1 MITIPRTVRVWGHR
15 APVDL
20 RKGYNGL
27 VGIVKQ
33 RLGRDVLDG
42 DLFLFVNRKRTGC
55 KVLVWD
61 GTGLC
66 IFMKRL
72 ERGRFAD
79 LTTHGEDRT
88 VRLSTSELA
97 LFIEGCT
104 LIGKKSLSPPPIT
117 RNELAV
123 VDPV

>member
-1 MITIPRTVRVWGHR
+1 MITLPRTIRVWACGQ
-15 APVDL
+15 PTDL

-27 VGIVKQ
+27 VGLVKQ
-33 RLGRDVLDG
+33 VLGHDPLNG
-42 DLFLFVNRKRTGC
+42 DLFLFVNRRRTGC
-55 KVLVWD
+55 KVLLWD

-79 LTTHGEDRT
+79 LCSGNGKV
-88 VRLSTSELA
+88 VRLTASELA

-104 LIGKKSLSPPPIT
+104 LVGKKSLSPAAVL
-117 RNELAV
+117 RDDLAV
-123 VDPV
+123 VDRL

>member
-1 MITIPRTVRVWGHR
+1 MITIPRTLRVWGHR

-20 RKGYNGL
+20 RKRYNGL
-27 VGIVKQ
+27 VGIVRQ
-33 RLGRDVLDG
+33 LWAVTSWTATCSCS
-42 DLFLFVNRKRTGC
+42 VNRKRTTC
-55 KVLVWD
+55 KVLMWD

-79 LTTHGEDRT
+79 LSGQGEDRA

-97 LFIEGCT
+97 LFIEGCA
-104 LIGKKSLSPPPIT
+104 LVGKYALSPIAIE
-117 RNELAV
+117 RKRLV
-123 VDPV
+123 SDRGV

>member
-1 MITIPRTVRVWGHR
+1 MITIPRTVRVWAYR

-55 KVLVWD
+55 KVLLWD

-79 LTTHGEDRT
+79 LTGHGEDRT

-104 LIGKKSLSPPPIT
+104 LVGKKSLSPAPIT

>member
-1 MITIPRTVRVWGHR
+1 MIAIPRTVRVWAYR

-79 LTTHGEDRT
+79 LSGEGSDRT
-88 VRLSTSELA
+88 IRLSTSELA

-104 LIGKKSLSPPPIT
+104 LIGKRSLSPTPIS

-123 VDPV
+123 ADPV

>member
-1 MITIPRTVRVWGHR
+1 MIAIPRTVRVWAYR

-79 LTTHGEDRT
+79 LSGEGSDRT
-88 VRLSTSELA
+88 IRLSTSELA

-104 LIGKKSLSPPPIT
+104 LIGKRSLSPTPIS
-117 RNELAV
+117 RNDLAV
-123 VDPV
+123 TDPM

>member
-1 MITIPRTVRVWGHR
+1 MISIPRTVRVWAHR

-33 RLGRDVLDG
+33 RLGHDVLEG

-55 KVLVWD
+55 KVLLWD

-79 LTTHGEDRT
+79 LSGETGERT

-104 LIGKKSLSPPPIT
+104 LIGKKSLSPVAIT

-123 VDPV
+123 VDPA

>member
-1 MITIPRTVRVWGHR
+1 MITLPRTVKVWAYGK
-15 APVDL
+15 PTDL

-27 VGIVKQ
+27 VGLVEKE
-33 RLGRDVLDG
+33 LGRDPMSG
-42 DLFLFVNRKRTGC
+42 DLFLFVSGRRRGC

-79 LTTHGEDRT
+79 LWRRDGAP
-88 VRLSTSELA
+88 VRLTSSELA
-97 LFIEGCT
+97 LFIEGCALVGRHALSPAEIT
-104 LIGKKSLSPPPIT
+104 SKSL
-117 RNELAV
+117 AV
-123 VDPV
+123 SDRA

>member
-1 MITIPRTVRVWGHR
+1 MQCRNRMTGLLP
-15 APVDL
+15 APATAVPVASVADE
-20 RKGYNGL
+20 
-27 VGIVKQ
+27 VSSDC
-33 RLGRDVLDG
+33 GRDVLDG
-42 DLFLFVNRKRTGC
+42 ELFLFVNRKRTGC

-79 LTTHGEDRT
+79 LWGDGEDRT

-104 LIGKKSLSPPPIT
+104 LIGKKSLSPAPIT

-123 VDPV
+123 ADPV

>member
-1 MITIPRTVRVWGHR
+1 MISIPRTVRVWAHR

-72 ERGRFAD
+72 ERGRFAY
-79 LTTHGEDRT
+79 LTGHGEDRT

-104 LIGKKSLSPPPIT
+104 LIGKKSLSPPAIT

>member
-1 MITIPRTVRVWGHR
+1 MITLPRTVRVWGYGQ
-15 APVDL
+15 PTDL

-27 VGIVKQ
+27 VGLVQ
-33 RLGRDVLDG
+33 QDFGHDPMSG
-42 DLFLFVNRKRTGC
+42 DLFLFVGRRRTGC
-55 KVLVWD
+55 KVLMWD

-79 LTTHGEDRT
+79 LWSGGGKV
-88 VRLSTSELA
+88 VRMTASELA

-104 LIGKKSLSPPPIT
+104 LVGKKSLSPAAVV
-117 RNELAV
+117 RDELAV
-123 VDPV
+123 VDRL

>member
-1 MITIPRTVRVWGHR
+1 MIAIPRTVRVWAHR

-79 LTTHGEDRT
+79 LSGEGGDGT
-88 VRLSTSELA
+88 IRLSTSELA

-104 LIGKKSLSPPPIT
+104 LIGNKSLSPTPIS
-117 RNELAV
+117 RNDLAV
-123 VDPV
+123 ADPV